1 MTAECLRD
9 LSQRNQTTVL
19 RALAE
24 KSQAHVALLTGMSES
39 QLSRAKEREG
49 QIEKFCE
56 LLAACDLAVVPKA
69 YKLVSP
75 KKLEALET
83 LALENLMHAASAGGW
98 EK

>member
-1 MTAECLRD
+1 MIDGPLRD

-24 KSQAHVALLTGMSES
+24 KSQAHVAQLTGMSES
-39 QLSRAKEREG
+39 ELSRAKDREG
-49 QIEKFCE
+49 RIEKFCE

-75 KKLEALET
+75 KKLEAYET
-83 LALENLMHAASAGGW
+83 LLLEYLTQNAAAGGW